1 VRRPLLSAATR
12 AFIAAVK
19 ASGRAARMTVK
30 AAGKTGRF
38 AAKAGRYA
46 AQKTANVLY
55 SDTMK
60 AKVAQGSTELA
71 SMLYQQSPAYS
82 PVTAEKAAD
91 RVERAEDRAQRMTNN
106 AHRAKFQQRSQARGM
121 ER

>member
-1 VRRPLLSAATR
+1 MRRILLSAAAR
-12 AFIAAVK
+12 VAIAAIK

-38 AAKAGRYA
+38 AAKAGRYVG
-46 AQKTANVLY
+46 QKTANVVY

-60 AKVAQGSTELA
+60 AKVAQGATEIAST
-71 SMLYQQSPAYS
+71 LYQQSPAYS
-82 PVTAEKAAD
+82 PVSAEKATD
-91 RVERAEDRAQRMTNN
+91 RMERADDRAQRATNY
-106 AHRAKFQQRSQARGM
+106 AHRAQFQQRSQARGM